1 MLSFTFQLFHSSFLF
16 LFSRFVSSSFVGIA
30 IVELWWRKRERERDE
45 EKGKEKEGKETRQ
58 KVGTIQL
65 VVRVSQPLNWIT
77 VAVTAGREL
86 LFNSL
91 KLYAWCFRYLSRQ
104 PLLSAI
110 TPCTL
115 SLAESLDYYTFIPA
129 PAVSLSSSSIPSNTT
144 PPPSLSF
151 SPPLLSTF
159 YTHLYFFFPYY
170 SPFSH
175 LSIFCPPSLSLI
187 LGHLFTLQTFLVLTR
202 AISFCALA
210 LAKVRIIV
218 YRFSGFDGVH
228 RVDPSL
234 SYEPS

>member
-91 KLYAWCFRYLSRQ
+91 KLYAWRFRYLSRQ

-151 SPPLLSTF
+151 SPPPLNVLHSSLLFLS
-159 YTHLYFFFPYY
+159 LLLPFFPFIHFL
-170 SPFSH
+170 SPILVSH
-175 LSIFCPPSLSLI
+175 PRSSLYPSNLSCPHPCNFFLR
-187 LGHLFTLQTFLVLTR
+187 LGFGQGAH
-202 AISFCALA
+202 
-210 LAKVRIIV
+210 
-218 YRFSGFDGVH
+218 H
-228 RVDPSL
+228 RL
-234 SYEPS
+234 

>member
-151 SPPLLSTF
+151 SPPPSSQRFTLIFTF
-159 YTHLYFFFPYY
+159 SFPITPLFPVY
-170 SPFSH
+170 PFSVPH
-175 LSIFCPPSLSLI
+175 PCLSSSVISLPFKPFLSSPVQF
-187 LGHLFTLQTFLVLTR
+187 LFAPWLWPR
-202 AISFCALA
+202 CASSFIDSQDSMVCTA
-210 LAKVRIIV
+210 
-218 YRFSGFDGVH
+218 
-228 RVDPSL
+228 
-234 SYEPS
+234 